1 MPEINIIEFEMG
13 FELLEAEEVG
23 AGKDEVK
30 EVESEDSEEEVEEEV
45 EGDEE
50 DEGDEVEEEIDEGGF
65 SAEFRALL
73 EQLEAAGIELEE
85 ETVIPVRADEG
96 M

>member
-1 MPEINIIEFEMG
+1 MPEINIIEFEIG

-23 AGKDEVK
+23 DVK
-30 EVESEDSEEEVEEEV
+30 EVQSEDSEE
-45 EGDEE
+45 
-50 DEGDEVEEEIDEGGF
+50 EVEEEIDEGGF

-73 EQLEAAGIELEE
+73 EQLEAAGIDLEE

-96 M
+96 I

>member
-1 MPEINIIEFEMG
+1 MPEINIIEFEIG

-23 AGKDEVK
+23 DVK

-45 EGDEE
+45 EGEEE
-50 DEGDEVEEEIDEGGF
+50 DEGDEEEEEEEIDEGGF

-73 EQLEAAGIELEE
+73 EQLEAAGIDLEE

-96 M
+96 I